1 MYRTI
6 SGCLRKTR
14 DKRAAKPFVGEEP
27 VGRPRIL
34 PLPDAQATVIMRGL
48 EEMRPHFER
57 IAPGQSKRALWEAVV
72 EWVHQATG
80 RIYSHQTYRAILKV
94 YGQAWTGQAEAGG
107 EGGVWQYG
115 PSTSTL
121 QAAIRAVKR
130 RREADLTSST
140 LESLP
145 QQAFVP
151 VPRREPPT
159 AQWAEVVEKPVD
171 EGREMERFLRMEIE
185 ALRAELSMERSQ
197 RLDAVARQERAVE
210 EARGLSDRL
219 HALEAA
225 YAEQQTIQ
233 AQLTAA
239 LERMQAQSDASHKY
253 ALLQIERVRGETR
266 DKEKEIGVAQE
277 QLSAARQLLD
287 NERALA
293 ESYRRQVHALR
304 HRGEPAQ

>member
-1 MYRTI
+1 
-6 SGCLRKTR
+6 
-14 DKRAAKPFVGEEP
+14 

-34 PLPDAQATVIMRGL
+34 PLPDAQATAIMRGL
-48 EEMRPHFER
+48 EALLRLQGDQ
-57 IAPGQSKRALWEAVV
+57 IGPGQNKRFLWEALV
-72 EWVHQATG
+72 EVVHQATG
-80 RIYSHQTYRAILKV
+80 RFYGHQTYRALLKI
-94 YGQAWTGQAEAGG
+94 YGQAWTGNPE
-107 EGGVWQYG
+107 EGGSAGAWPYG

-130 RREADLTSST
+130 QREADLTSSA
-140 LESLP
+140 LEAWP
-145 QQAFVP
+145 EPACGP
-151 VPRREPPT
+151 APRREPLT
-159 AQWAEVVEKPVD
+159 AQWAEVVEKPGD

-185 ALRAELSMERSQ
+185 ALRAELSLERSQ

-210 EARGLSDRL
+210 QARGLSTQL

-225 YAEQQTIQ
+225 YDEQKTIQ

-304 HRGEPAQ
+304 HRGEPTQ

>member
-1 MYRTI
+1 
-6 SGCLRKTR
+6 
-14 DKRAAKPFVGEEP
+14 
-27 VGRPRIL
+27 
-34 PLPDAQATVIMRGL
+34 MRGL

-80 RIYSHQTYRAILKV
+80 QIYGHQTYRAILKA
-94 YGQAWTGQAEAGG
+94 YGQAWPGQAEAGG
-107 EGGVWQYG
+107 EGGVWSYG

-145 QQAFVP
+145 QQALVP
-151 VPRREPPT
+151 APRRESPT
-159 AQWAEVVEKPVD
+159 AQWAEVVEKPGD

-185 ALRAELSMERSQ
+185 TLRAELSLERSQ
-197 RLDAVARQERAVE
+197 RFDAVARQESAVE
-210 EARGLSDRL
+210 QARGLSTRL
-219 HALEAA
+219 HALQAA
-225 YAEQQTIQ
+225 YDEQQTIQ

-239 LERMQAQSDASHKY
+239 LERVQAQSDASHKY

-266 DKEKEIGVAQE
+266 DKDKALLTSKE
-277 QLSAARQLLD
+277 QLIAARKMLD
-287 NERALA
+287 NERTLA
-293 ESYRRQVHALR
+293 ENYRRQVNQLR
-304 HRGEPAQ
+304 SRLEQAK

>member
-1 MYRTI
+1 
-6 SGCLRKTR
+6 
-14 DKRAAKPFVGEEP
+14 

-48 EEMRPHFER
+48 EEMRPHFDQ
-57 IAPGQSKRALWEAVV
+57 IAPGQSKQALWEALV

-80 RIYSHQTYRAILKV
+80 RFYGHQTYRAILKV
-94 YGQAWTGQAEAGG
+94 YGQAWTGQAEAGA
-107 EGGVWQYG
+107 EAGVWKYG

-130 RREADLTSST
+130 RREADPTSCAR
-140 LESLP
+140 EAGP
-145 QQAFVP
+145 AP
-151 VPRREPPT
+151 ACGPAPRREPPT
-159 AQWAEVVEKPVD
+159 AQWAEVVEKPGD

-185 ALRAELSMERSQ
+185 ALRAELSLERSQ

-225 YAEQQTIQ
+225 YAEQKTIQ